1 MTRKRKMND
10 EHAGLIK
17 KLGSLSKA
25 RALAVAELSE
35 IDEKIVSIQSLLAE
49 ELAEGNYTA
58 GRWVCKVKDKTV
70 TGRKNTKWKSVAED
84 MNSGADIVCNDLSQK
99 YPEAEKVLGK
109 AARRMHKVYS
119 DSYEA
124 QTTQGEDSTTTTVTV
139 ERLSSK
145 K

>member
-1 MTRKRKMND
+1 MPRKRKMND
-10 EHAGLIK
+10 EHAAFIK
-17 KLGSLSKA
+17 KLGSLSKQRDA
-25 RALAVAELSE
+25 AMATLSD
-35 IDEKIVSIQSLLAE
+35 IDEQIMTIKNMLAE

-58 GRWVCKVKDKTV
+58 GRWVCNIKDKTV

-84 MNSGADIVCNDLSQK
+84 MNNGADTVCNDLGQK
-99 YPEAEKVLGK
+99 YPEAEAVLNK
-109 AARRMHKVYS
+109 AARRMHKVYN

-124 QTTQGEDSTTTTVTV
+124 QTTQGEDSTTVIVTV